1 LTLHDRITWHGIRF
15 WAGSREIFLN
25 NNSDY
30 FMNDIQGDQ
39 GFSIYRLRWIGY
51 GLLILSVLDTI
62 ATLIPANFGN
72 RLWELQTIGALV
84 ERVPVPLLAM
94 ALIFF
99 GEGYDRR
106 SLENPFLKLLSW
118 VCLLLGLVFLL
129 MLPLGIFGTIYV
141 NSQNNQQI
149 DNQAKQQFAQ
159 LQQVE
164 ERLTK
169 GSPQDLKNLAAELTR
184 LGVQADTQNPQQLKD
199 QILSRITPAK
209 ERLQTQKA
217 AVESSQRLGLFKNAV
232 KWLLGALISSVLF
245 FTLWRGTDWAR

>member
-1 LTLHDRITWHGIRF
+1 
-15 WAGSREIFLN
+15 
-25 NNSDY
+25 
-30 FMNDIQGDQ
+30 MNDVQGDQ

-72 RLWELQTIGALV
+72 RLWELQTIGAIV

-106 SLENPFLKLLSW
+106 GLENLFLKLLSW

-141 NSQNNQQI
+141 NNQNNQQI
-149 DNQAKQQFAQ
+149 DTQAKQQFAQ

-169 GSPQDLKNLAAELTR
+169 GSPEDLRTLAGELSR
-184 LGVQADTQNPQQLKD
+184 LGVPANTENPEQLKD

-217 AVESSQRLGLFKNAV
+217 AVQSSQRLGLFKNAL

-245 FTLWRGTDWAR
+245 FTLWRGSDWAR

>member
-1 LTLHDRITWHGIRF
+1 
-15 WAGSREIFLN
+15 
-25 NNSDY
+25 
-30 FMNDIQGDQ
+30 MNDVQGDQ

-72 RLWELQTIGALV
+72 RLWELQTIGAIV

-106 SLENPFLKLLSW
+106 SLENFFLKLLSW

-141 NSQNNQQI
+141 NNQNNQQI
-149 DNQAKQQFAQ
+149 DTQAKQQFAQ

-169 GSPQDLKNLAAELTR
+169 GSPEDLRNLAGELTR
-184 LGVQADTQNPQQLKD
+184 LGVPANTENPQQLKD

>member
-1 LTLHDRITWHGIRF
+1 
-15 WAGSREIFLN
+15 
-25 NNSDY
+25 
-30 FMNDIQGDQ
+30 MNDVQGDQ

-72 RLWELQTIGALV
+72 RLWELQTIGAIV

-106 SLENPFLKLLSW
+106 SLENLFLKLLSW

-141 NSQNNQQI
+141 NNQNNQQI
-149 DNQAKQQFAQ
+149 DTQAKQQFAQ

-169 GSPQDLKNLAAELTR
+169 GSPEDLRNLAGELTR
-184 LGVQADTQNPQQLKD
+184 LGVPANTENPEQLKD

-217 AVESSQRLGLFKNAV
+217 AVQSSQRLGLFKNSV

>member
-1 LTLHDRITWHGIRF
+1 
-15 WAGSREIFLN
+15 
-25 NNSDY
+25 
-30 FMNDIQGDQ
+30 MNDVQGDQ

-72 RLWELQTIGALV
+72 RVWELQTIGAVV

-106 SLENPFLKLLSW
+106 GLENLFLKLLSW

-129 MLPLGIFGTIYV
+129 MLPLGIFGTMYV
-141 NSQNNQQI
+141 NNQNNQQI
-149 DNQAKQQFAQ
+149 DTQAKQQFAQ

-169 GSPQDLKNLAAELTR
+169 GSPEELRNLAGELTR
-184 LGVQADTQNPQQLKD
+184 LGVQANTENPQQLKD

-217 AVESSQRLGLFKNAV
+217 AVQSSQRLGLFKNSL

>member
-1 LTLHDRITWHGIRF
+1 
-15 WAGSREIFLN
+15 
-25 NNSDY
+25 
-30 FMNDIQGDQ
+30 MNDVQGDQ

-51 GLLILSVLDTI
+51 GLLISSVLDTI

-72 RLWELQTIGALV
+72 RPWELQTIGAIV

-99 GEGYDRR
+99 GEGYDRKR
-106 SLENPFLKLLSW
+106 LEDLFLKLLSW

-141 NSQNNQQI
+141 NNQNNQQI
-149 DNQAKQQFAQ
+149 ETQAKQQFAQ
-159 LQQVE
+159 LQQVQ

-169 GSPQDLKNLAAELTR
+169 GSPEDLRTLAGELTR
-184 LGVQADTQNPQQLKD
+184 LGVQADTENPEQLKD

-217 AVESSQRLGLFKNAV
+217 AVQSSQRLGLFKNAV

>member
-1 LTLHDRITWHGIRF
+1 
-15 WAGSREIFLN
+15 
-25 NNSDY
+25 
-30 FMNDIQGDQ
+30 MNDVQGDQ

-72 RLWELQTIGALV
+72 RLWELQTIGAIV

-106 SLENPFLKLLSW
+106 SLENLFLKLLSW

-141 NSQNNQQI
+141 NNQNNQQI
-149 DNQAKQQFAQ
+149 TTQANQQLAQ

-169 GSPQDLKNLAAELTR
+169 GSPEDLRNLAGELSR
-184 LGVQADTQNPQQLKD
+184 LGVPANTENPQQLKD

-217 AVESSQRLGLFKNAV
+217 AVQSNQRLALFKNAL

-245 FTLWRGTDWAR
+245 FTLWRGSDWAR

>member
-1 LTLHDRITWHGIRF
+1 MTLHDRSTWHGIRF

-30 FMNDIQGDQ
+30 FMNDVQGEQ

-51 GLLILSVLDTI
+51 GLLILSLLDTI
-62 ATLIPANFGN
+62 AVLIPGNFGN
-72 RLWELQTIGALV
+72 RVWELQTIGAIV

-99 GEGYDRR
+99 GEGYDRKR
-106 SLENPFLKLLSW
+106 LEDIFLKVLSW
-118 VCLLLGLVFLL
+118 ACLLLALVFLL

-141 NSQNNQQI
+141 NNQNNQQI
-149 DNQAKQQFAQ
+149 ETQAKQQSAQ

-169 GSPQDLKNLAAELTR
+169 GSPEDLRTLAGELTR
-184 LGVQADTQNPQQLKD
+184 LGVQADTENPQQLKN

-209 ERLQTQKA
+209 EQLQKQKA
-217 AVESSQRLGLFKNAV
+217 AVQSSQRLQLFKNAL

>member
-1 LTLHDRITWHGIRF
+1 
-15 WAGSREIFLN
+15 
-25 NNSDY
+25 
-30 FMNDIQGDQ
+30 MNDVQGDQ

-72 RLWELQTIGALV
+72 RLWELQTIGAIV

-106 SLENPFLKLLSW
+106 GLENLFLKLLSW

-141 NSQNNQQI
+141 NNQNNQQI
-149 DNQAKQQFAQ
+149 DTQAKQQFAQ

-164 ERLTK
+164 ERLIK
-169 GSPQDLKNLAAELTR
+169 GSPEDLRTLAGELSR
-184 LGVQADTQNPQQLKD
+184 LGVPANTDNPEQLKD

-217 AVESSQRLGLFKNAV
+217 AVQSSQRLGLFKNAL
-232 KWLLGALISSVLF
+232 KWLLGALISSILF

>member
-1 LTLHDRITWHGIRF
+1 
-15 WAGSREIFLN
+15 
-25 NNSDY
+25 
-30 FMNDIQGDQ
+30 MNDVQGDQ

-72 RLWELQTIGALV
+72 RLWELQTIGAIV

-106 SLENPFLKLLSW
+106 GLENLFLKLLSW

-129 MLPLGIFGTIYV
+129 MLPLGIFGTMYV
-141 NSQNNQQI
+141 NNQNNQQI
-149 DNQAKQQFAQ
+149 DTQAKQQFAQ

-169 GSPQDLKNLAAELTR
+169 GSPEELRNLAGELTR
-184 LGVQADTQNPQQLKD
+184 LGVQANTDNPQQLKD

-217 AVESSQRLGLFKNAV
+217 AVQSNQRLGLFKNAL

>member
-1 LTLHDRITWHGIRF
+1 
-15 WAGSREIFLN
+15 
-25 NNSDY
+25 
-30 FMNDIQGDQ
+30 MNDVQGDQ

-51 GLLILSVLDTI
+51 GLLILSLLDTI

-72 RLWELQTIGALV
+72 RLWELQTVGAIV

-99 GEGYDRR
+99 GEGYDRKG
-106 SLENPFLKLLSW
+106 LENLFLKILSW

-141 NSQNNQQI
+141 NNQNNQQI
-149 DNQAKQQFAQ
+149 NTQANQQLAQ

-169 GSPQDLKNLAAELTR
+169 GSPEDLRNLAGELTR
-184 LGVQADTQNPQQLKD
+184 LGVPANTENPEQLKD

-217 AVESSQRLGLFKNAV
+217 AVQSSQRLALFKNSV

>member
-1 LTLHDRITWHGIRF
+1 
-15 WAGSREIFLN
+15 
-25 NNSDY
+25 
-30 FMNDIQGDQ
+30 MNDVQGDQ

-62 ATLIPANFGN
+62 VVLIPANFGN
-72 RLWELQTIGALV
+72 RLWELQTIGAIV

-106 SLENPFLKLLSW
+106 GLENLFLKLLSW
-118 VCLLLGLVFLL
+118 ACLLLGLVFLL

-141 NSQNNQQI
+141 NNQNNQQI
-149 DNQAKQQFAQ
+149 DTQAKQQFAQ

-164 ERLTK
+164 ERVTK
-169 GSPQDLKNLAAELTR
+169 GSPEDLRNLAGELTR
-184 LGVQADTQNPQQLKD
+184 LGVPADAENPQQLKN

-217 AVESSQRLGLFKNAV
+217 AVQSSQRLGLFKNSL

>member
-1 LTLHDRITWHGIRF
+1 
-15 WAGSREIFLN
+15 
-25 NNSDY
+25 
-30 FMNDIQGDQ
+30 MNDVQGDQ

-51 GLLILSVLDTI
+51 GLLILSLLDAI
-62 ATLIPANFGN
+62 VVLIPANFGN
-72 RLWELQTIGALV
+72 RLWELQTIGAIV

-106 SLENPFLKLLSW
+106 GLENLFLKLLSW
-118 VCLLLGLVFLL
+118 VCLLLGLLFLL

-141 NSQNNQQI
+141 NNQNNQQI
-149 DNQAKQQFAQ
+149 DTQAKQQFAQ

-169 GSPQDLKNLAAELTR
+169 GSPEDLRNLAGELNR
-184 LGVQADTQNPQQLKD
+184 LGVPANTENPQQMKD

-217 AVESSQRLGLFKNAV
+217 AVQSNQRLTLFKNSF

>member
-1 LTLHDRITWHGIRF
+1 
-15 WAGSREIFLN
+15 
-25 NNSDY
+25 
-30 FMNDIQGDQ
+30 MNEVQGDQ

-51 GLLILSVLDTI
+51 GLLILSLLDTI
-62 ATLIPANFGN
+62 VVLIPANFGN
-72 RLWELQTIGALV
+72 RLWELQTIGAIV

-99 GEGYDRR
+99 GEGYYCRG
-106 SLENPFLKLLSW
+106 LENLFLKILSW

-141 NSQNNQQI
+141 NNQNNQQI
-149 DNQAKQQFAQ
+149 DTQAKQQFAQ
-159 LQQVE
+159 LQQVQ

-169 GSPQDLKNLAAELTR
+169 GSPEDLRNLAGELTR
-184 LGVQADTQNPQQLKD
+184 LGVQADTENPQQLKE

-217 AVESSQRLGLFKNAV
+217 AVQSSQRLGLFKNSV

-245 FTLWRGTDWAR
+245 FTLWRGTDWLGSSFEF